1 MSEYQYYEFRA
12 IDRHLD
18 VKDRAALRAISSRA
32 DISSARFTNHY
43 EWGDFKGDPS
53 VLMERYFDLHLYLAN
68 WGSRHLSL
76 RFPKGLV
83 DEARLPGIAGNEE
96 CLRLRHHKEHLIV
109 DIARDELDVDDATDG
124 SEWLDRLET
133 LRADVIAGD
142 YRLFYLLWLMAVQ
155 DGAIGDEESEPLAGI
170 GPLTPPLRAFA
181 EFFAMD
187 LDLVEAA
194 AEREVEAARAEPAP
208 AALEA
213 AIRSLSEG
221 ERVRW
226 LSRLL
231 AGEAHLSTELRA
243 RLTESRRAKVERRPS
258 NPRSVGEL
266 RARAETVGHQ
276 RERRASEKALA
287 ARKQQLAP
295 IEARGEKAWQDVEA
309 AIVLRQP
316 KSYDRA
322 VDLIIGL
329 RDIAGLR
336 GQMKDFEAK
345 LNAIMARHSAK
356 RQFLVR
362 LEQSLAGNRRW

>member
-1 MSEYQYYEFRA
+1 
-12 IDRHLD
+12 
-18 VKDRAALRAISSRA
+18 
-32 DISSARFTNHY
+32 
-43 EWGDFKGDPS
+43 
-53 VLMERYFDLHLYLAN
+53 
-68 WGSRHLSL
+68 
-76 RFPKGLV
+76 
-83 DEARLPGIAGNEE
+83 
-96 CLRLRHHKEHLIV
+96 
-109 DIARDELDVDDATDG
+109 
-124 SEWLDRLET
+124 
-133 LRADVIAGD
+133 
-142 YRLFYLLWLMAVQ
+142 
-155 DGAIGDEESEPLAGI
+155 
-170 GPLTPPLRAFA
+170 
-181 EFFAMD
+181 
-187 LDLVEAA
+187 
-194 AEREVEAARAEPAP
+194 
-208 AALEA
+208 
-213 AIRSLSEG
+213 
-221 ERVRW
+221 
-226 LSRLL
+226 
-231 AGEAHLSTELRA
+231 
-243 RLTESRRAKVERRPS
+243 VERRPS